1 MLPPYTVRESAKARR
16 IRLQI
21 TPQAEV
27 EVIIPQGF
35 DPDRIPSLL
44 ETKTRWLQRT
54 LQQVRE
60 QRQQRGAATYPD
72 HVWLRALN
80 RNWTIHYRSRS
91 TTEIQLLH
99 RSDSLELV
107 GDIDNWSNCGQA
119 LRQWLRTQAKLHLEA
134 QLRSLST
141 QLDLP
146 SGKLTIRSQKT
157 RWGSCSQ
164 RHTISLNDKLL
175 FLPPDLVRYVLVHE
189 LCHTQ
194 HLDHSPEF
202 WALVNRHEPRSRD
215 LDAQLRQ
222 ARIYLPAWVEG

>member
-35 DPDRIPSLL
+35 DPERLPSLL
-44 ETKTRWLQRT
+44 ETKTLWLQRT

-72 HVWLRALN
+72 QLQLRALH
-80 RNWTIHYRSRS
+80 RSWEIRYRSLPIS
-91 TTEIQLLH
+91 EIHLLQ
-99 RSDSLELV
+99 RSDHLELV
-107 GDIDNWSNCGQA
+107 GQVEDWPLCGQT
-119 LRQWLRTQAKLHLEA
+119 LRQWLRAQAKIHLET
-134 QLRSLST
+134 QLRSLSA
-141 QLDLP
+141 QLELP
-146 SGKLTIRSQKT
+146 FSKLTIRSQKT

-164 RHTISLNDKLL
+164 RHAISLNDKLL
-175 FLPPDLVRYVLVHE
+175 FLPADLVCYVLVHE

-202 WALVNRHEPRSRD
+202 WELVNRHEPRSRD